1 MLGSTASGEGMQA
14 VNELLKLTYKQQ
26 STPPNFIKISCRRF
40 IGTLDTIYT
49 KTVGVVN
56 TAIFSLCTYIK

>member
-1 MLGSTASGEGMQA
+1 MQA